1 MYGIGT
7 YHFHWCLSKFCCSFN
22 RLLTQLMLRE
32 LAVKWLL
39 LPAQESTGMSVMN
52 EIDDTIS
59 CLFARAQYGTTYVTS
74 C

>member
-1 MYGIGT
+1 
-7 YHFHWCLSKFCCSFN
+7 
-22 RLLTQLMLRE
+22 MLRE

-74 C
+74 CWPGRGEPLSLEVIVLDAEYMTGYLFY